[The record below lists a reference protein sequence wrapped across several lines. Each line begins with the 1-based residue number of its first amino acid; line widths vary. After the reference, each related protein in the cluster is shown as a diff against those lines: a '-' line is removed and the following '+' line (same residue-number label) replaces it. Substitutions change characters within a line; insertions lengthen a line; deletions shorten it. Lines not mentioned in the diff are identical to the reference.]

1 MTQYD
6 LSGNSLYVFVLTP
19 TILSWTCVVLLEKCF
34 ISTVI
39 FPGNE
44 FNTRKLGLSDW
55 VGVGDSFAIDVLAAD
70 GGFVAHPAM
79 GISNITDSE
88 ITVIVF

>member
-1 MTQYD
+1 
-6 LSGNSLYVFVLTP
+6 
-19 TILSWTCVVLLEKCF
+19 LEKYF

-39 FPGNE
+39 FPGYE

-55 VGVGDSFAIDVLAAD
+55 VGVGDSFAVDVLAAD
-70 GGFVAHPAM
+70 GGFIAHPAM
-79 GISNITDSE
+79 GTSSITDNE